1 MDLIGEEHGR
11 LGRLAAW
18 LDATHAELVGLALLL
33 CGAVVAT
40 GALLWAAT
48 GPSPPATEVSG
59 IGAVVDP
66 GSGEDPTGAGAGHTH
81 PDDGAAT
88 PPDADPASLTVH
100 VTGAVADPGLV
111 VVEGGARVADAIEL
125 AGGAHDDAELHRLN
139 LARPLH
145 DGEQVHV
152 PVDGEDL
159 PPEASPD
166 ATGGGAGG
174 PIDLNRADA
183 ATLETLPGIGPAR
196 AQAIIEHRETH
207 GPFTE
212 PGDLREVP
220 GIGEATFQRI
230 ADDVTTS

>member
-1 MDLIGEEHGR
+1 MDLIGEERGR
-11 LGRLAAW
+11 LDRLAAW
-18 LDATHAELVGLALLL
+18 LDATPAELVGLAVLL

-48 GPSPPATEVSG
+48 GPSAPAGEVAG

-66 GSGEDPTGAGAGHTH
+66 TSGEDPTGDGAGHARPVPGGATS
-81 PDDGAAT
+81 PDDG
-88 PPDADPASLTVH
+88 PVSLTVH
-100 VTGAVADPGLV
+100 VTGAVGYPGLV
-111 VVEGGARVADAIEL
+111 VVDDGARVADAIEQ
-125 AGGAHDDAELHRLN
+125 AGGAGDDAELHRLN
-139 LARPLH
+139 LARPLQ

-152 PVDGEDL
+152 PRDGEDL
-159 PPEASPD
+159 PPG
-166 ATGGGAGG
+166 ATEHHTGQAGG

-183 ATLETLPGIGPAR
+183 AALETLPGIGPAR

-207 GPFTE
+207 GPFAE
-212 PGDLREVP
+212 PGDLRDVP

>member
-1 MDLIGEEHGR
+1 MDLIGEERGR
-11 LGRLAAW
+11 LERLAAW
-18 LDATHAELVGLALLL
+18 LDATRAELVGLAVLL

-40 GALLWAAT
+40 GILLWAAT
-48 GPSPPATEVSG
+48 GPSPPAAEVAG

-66 GSGEDPTGAGAGHTH
+66 TSGEDLTGDGAGHTRPDAASA
-81 PDDGAAT
+81 PDDE
-88 PPDADPASLTVH
+88 PASLTVH
-100 VTGAVADPGLV
+100 VTGAVAEAGLV
-111 VVEGGARVADAIEL
+111 VVDVGARVADAIEL
-125 AGGAHDDAELHRLN
+125 AGGAADDAELHRLN

-152 PVDGEDL
+152 PRDGEDL
-159 PPEASPD
+159 PAG
-166 ATGGGAGG
+166 ATGHDAGEAGG
-174 PIDLNRADA
+174 PIDINRADA

-207 GPFTE
+207 GPFAE